1 MSYKNLLQKKV
12 DLAREQIR
20 SGQYRS
26 NEEVAAAFTELRG
39 LLLAGYA
46 SAPTSAVDPSYF
58 RNLQTR
64 VNNHG

>member
-1 MSYKNLLQKKV
+1 MNYKNFLQKKV
-12 DLAREQIR
+12 DLARKQVQAGEH
-20 SGQYRS
+20 RS
-26 NEEVAAAFTELRG
+26 NEEVTAAFTELRD

-58 RNLQTR
+58 RNLRTR